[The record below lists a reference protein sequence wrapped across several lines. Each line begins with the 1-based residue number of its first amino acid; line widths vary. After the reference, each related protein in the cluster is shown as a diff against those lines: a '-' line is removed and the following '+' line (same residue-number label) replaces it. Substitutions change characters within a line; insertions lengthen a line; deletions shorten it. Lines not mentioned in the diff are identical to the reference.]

1 MSQQELSSEVQEIW
15 ALFRKTDEQIEKL
28 AQRQEELRT
37 RQEETGRMLREMS
50 EETDKQIKEVSK
62 QIGDLGGKWG
72 KFVEGMVKPGAKRLF
87 KERGIE
93 ITGSST
99 RDDRTVAGRTMEID
113 IILSNSEYV
122 VAISVKSTLGLDD
135 VNEHIIDLSEF
146 REFFGEYADKKLI
159 GAVAGIVIDDGVDR
173 YAYRKGL
180 FVIAQSGENITILND
195 EKFRPKEW

>member
-1 MSQQELSSEVQEIW
+1 MSQQELLSEVQEIW

-28 AQRQEELRT
+28 AKRQ
-37 RQEETGRMLREMS
+37 

-72 KFVEGMVKPGAKRLF
+72 KFAEGMVKPGAKRLF

-93 ITGSST
+93 ITGSSM

-113 IILSNSEYV
+113 IILSNGEYV

-135 VNEHIIDLSEF
+135 VNEHISHLSEF
-146 REFFGEYADKKLI
+146 HKFFGEYSDRKLI

-180 FVIAQSGENITILND
+180 FVIAQSGENVTILND